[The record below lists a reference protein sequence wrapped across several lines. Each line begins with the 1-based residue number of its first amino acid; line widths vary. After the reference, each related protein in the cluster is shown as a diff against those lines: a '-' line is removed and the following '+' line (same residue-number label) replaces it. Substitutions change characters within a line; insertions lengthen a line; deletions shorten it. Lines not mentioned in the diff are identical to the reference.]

1 MNKMKK
7 KSIIV
12 VGASRGIGK
21 EIVLQLAEDSSYTIY
36 ALSRNLE
43 KMQESFASLENV
55 HCFAFDLAKN
65 DVREQAELIFSQL
78 DTIDILIN
86 NAGKLVNKP
95 FLELNKEDLSD
106 CYQVNAMGVMQT
118 VQAALPKMKVAHI
131 VNISTIGGFQGSVKF
146 PGLTAYS
153 TSKAAV
159 VSFTELFAEEYKE
172 TTIKMNCL
180 CLGAAQTEMLEEA
193 FPEYEAPVSASKMAE
208 YIVNFALTADQ
219 WMNGKVIP
227 VSLSTP

>member
-1 MNKMKK
+1 MKDNLN
-7 KSIIV
+7 IVV

-21 EIVLQLAEDSSYTIY
+21 EIVLQMAKNSSCKIY

-43 KMQESFASLENV
+43 KMNESFSSLKNV
-55 HCFAFDLAKN
+55 KCFAFDLSKG
-65 DVREQAELIFSQL
+65 DVKKQAATIFSSL
-78 DTIDILIN
+78 DSIDILIN
-86 NAGKLVNKP
+86 NAGKLVNKA
-95 FLELNKEDLSD
+95 FLELTKEDLNS
-106 CYQVNAMGVMQT
+106 CYQVNAIGVMQT
-118 VQAALPKMKVAHI
+118 VQAALPKMNEAHI

-159 VSFTELFAEEYKE
+159 VSFTELFAEEYKD
-172 TTIKMNCL
+172 TSIKMNCL

-193 FPEYEAPVSASKMAE
+193 FPGYEAPVSAKKMAE
-208 YIVNFALTADQ
+208 YIVDFALNANQ